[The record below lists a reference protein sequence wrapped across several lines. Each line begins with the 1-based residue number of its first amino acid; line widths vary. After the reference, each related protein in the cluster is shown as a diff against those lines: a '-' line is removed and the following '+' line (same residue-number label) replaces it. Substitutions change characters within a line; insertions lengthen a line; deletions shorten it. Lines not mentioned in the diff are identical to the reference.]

1 MDPELPSMPR
11 RGTKRVSV
19 QHTQERVRNNQRRHR
34 ARRKDY
40 IASLEQKLIEAER
53 TILTLRTQMEALQA
67 PSTRRCS
74 QRHDQDEQ
82 DSSMPLPLQTEHQDD
97 IVDIFE
103 AYSTVSGT
111 RNITAWDPPILA
123 STEPFISSTQ
133 PRSEVNSP
141 ISVSPIL
148 IAQSSELETELL
160 QGTRRVSDQAI
171 AEPNSLLPTTVIQ
184 NHVPAPT
191 TACCS
196 NNDLET
202 DSQVMV
208 KTKDSETIVLDQD
221 TSPIMPRYL
230 PEMETCYQVR
240 PYESTMPCS
249 EAFIIITQQ
258 NFKGMEQGDVAAWL
272 WDGFRKPNQPSE
284 GCRVQTGILFSL
296 LAFISETAFEVP
308 AKVMPWH

>member
-40 IASLEQKLIEAER
+40 IASLEQKLIEAEH
-53 TILTLRTQMEALQA
+53 TILTLRTQVEALQA

-82 DSSMPLPLQTEHQDD
+82 NSSMPRPD
-97 IVDIFE
+97 IVDVFE
-103 AYSTVSGT
+103 AYNAVSGM
-111 RNITAWDPPILA
+111 RNLTAWDPHVLA
-123 STEPFISSTQ
+123 STEPFISSNQ

-141 ISVSPIL
+141 ISVSPTL
-148 IAQSSELETELL
+148 IAQSSELETEPL
-160 QGTRRVSDQAI
+160 QGTRLAPGQAV
-171 AEPNSLLPTTVIQ
+171 AEPDSLLPTTVIQ

-191 TACCS
+191 TTCRS

-202 DSQVMV
+202 DSQVTA
-208 KTKDSETIVLDQD
+208 KTKDSEAIVLDQD

-230 PEMETCYQVR
+230 PERETCYQVR
-240 PYESTMPCS
+240 PYESTIPCS
-249 EAFIIITQQ
+249 EAFILITQQ

-272 WDGFRKPNQPSE
+272 WDGFRKPNQPGE

-296 LAFISETAFEVP
+296 LAFISDTSFEVP
-308 AKVMPWH
+308 AKVMP